1 MFVLFKWRVMSKGEL
16 FFMTLCFVVVFLLG
30 VVCLLHN
37 VFIGS
42 VMASI
47 CFFMAGIYLT
57 VILKDVF
64 DND

>member
-1 MFVLFKWRVMSKGEL
+1 MSKREL
-16 FFMTLCFVVVFLLG
+16 FLMILCFVVVFLLG

-42 VMASI
+42 VIASI

-57 VILKDVF
+57 IILKDVF
-64 DND
+64 NNN

>member
-1 MFVLFKWRVMSKGEL
+1 MNTGEL
-16 FFMTLCFVVVFLLG
+16 IFMSLGFVIIFLLG

-57 VILKDVF
+57 VIIKDVF